1 MAGAINVTIGGSDND
16 DGRVFVGEDKTLT
29 LTLKNYSNTDMS
41 GWAVL
46 FVVRPTVGSS
56 TTTLSKTATISGSYN
71 ATPAS
76 NSQVATVT
84 LTDTDLSITAKTYY
98 HSWKRTDDGSE
109 TVLCEGKFIV
119 EQATQT

>member
-1 MAGAINVTIGGSDND
+1 MAGAIHVTIGGSDND

-41 GWAVL
+41 GWAVTFL
-46 FVVRPTVGSS
+46 VRPKVAS
-56 TTTLSKTATISGSYN
+56 TTTTITKSATISGSYS
-71 ATPAS
+71 ATAAS
-76 NSQVATVT
+76 NTQVATVT
-84 LTDTDLSITAKTYY
+84 LTDTDLSITAGTYY